1 MNLHAEQ
8 IDYYQLF
15 IYIQIRLQLEK
26 KREEKNK
33 HEIKMGKKFRKKI

>member
-26 KREEKNK
+26 KEK
-33 HEIKMGKKFRKKI
+33 RKINMK